1 MKQELRIFLYKN
13 LSEQIINFNIFE
25 WTSIKLHG
33 HFLTTTKHLPYIYIY
48 IYGKGEIAQRACS
61 KMNDTTCLTREF
73 ADQADHQ
80 PRLTSKWWIFMKDQR
95 KNRFQ
100 EAIAKE
106 CPITKTKH
114 RRYTKRS
121 SLCFATKEETNFVA
135 LMRLEIRTYVAKKI
149 CIAYIGRVRWKE
161 CCWTAGRMWDEAG

>member
-1 MKQELRIFLYKN
+1 MKQELWIFLYKN
-13 LSEQIINFNIFE
+13 LSEQIMNFNIFE
-25 WTSIKLHG
+25 RTLIKLHG
-33 HFLTTTKHLPYIYIY
+33 LFQTTTKRLPY
-48 IYGKGEIAQRACS
+48 IYGKGEIAQRACT
-61 KMNDTTCLTREF
+61 KMNDLTCLTRELS
-73 ADQADHQ
+73 DQANHQ

-161 CCWTAGRMWDEAG
+161 RCWTARRM

>member
-1 MKQELRIFLYKN
+1 MNID
-13 LSEQIINFNIFE
+13 QIAWPLLNDNQAF
-25 WTSIKLHG
+25 T
-33 HFLTTTKHLPYIYIY
+33 IYIY
-48 IYGKGEIAQRACS
+48 IYGKGEIAQRACT

>member
-1 MKQELRIFLYKN
+1 
-13 LSEQIINFNIFE
+13 
-25 WTSIKLHG
+25 
-33 HFLTTTKHLPYIYIY
+33 
-48 IYGKGEIAQRACS
+48 
-61 KMNDTTCLTREF
+61 
-73 ADQADHQ
+73 
-80 PRLTSKWWIFMKDQR
+80 MKDQR

-121 SLCFATKEETNFVA
+121 SLRFATKEETNFVA

-149 CIAYIGRVRWKE
+149 CIAYIGRVR
-161 CCWTAGRMWDEAG
+161 